1 MVGDRLPSLQTK
13 SFSLVDKRSM
23 GATVS
28 KHLNYMV
35 VGKDPDKL
43 RMVTIWVVADLDSK
57 RGRTAAGIV
66 KYSSQVGIGYKKNNK
81 INHKIY
87 FYYETTPQ
95 NILFFLLYF
104 TILFGIVLRLLC
116 KYNLT

>member
-1 MVGDRLPSLQTK
+1 M
-13 SFSLVDKRSM
+13 
-23 GATVS
+23 S

-66 KYSSQVGIGYKKNNK
+66 KYSSQVGIGYKKK
-81 INHKIY
+81 
-87 FYYETTPQ
+87 
-95 NILFFLLYF
+95 
-104 TILFGIVLRLLC
+104 
-116 KYNLT
+116 

>member
-1 MVGDRLPSLQTK
+1 
-13 SFSLVDKRSM
+13 M

-66 KYSSQVGIGYKKNNK
+66 KYSSQVGIGYKKITK
-81 INHKIY
+81 LITKYTFIMKQPRKIY
-87 FYYETTPQ
+87 F
-95 NILFFLLYF
+95 FFYFTLLYF
-104 TILFGIVLRLLC
+104 LV
-116 KYNLT
+116 